1 MIRTLLLLL
10 IGLPT
15 SALAFTLDDLQARL
29 NQTDA
34 LAGRFEQQRH
44 LADLDTQLTSRG
56 HFRYQRDERIVWVLE
71 SPIED
76 RLEFTPDSAANIDD
90 TLGGNQRGRDQV
102 AALLLD
108 LLGGDW
114 QALQTHFRI
123 ELSGDAGDWQ
133 VDLTPLSDALRAR
146 LSEIRVEGSQ
156 YLDDLTL
163 HAANGD
169 RLHVRFF
176 DQQPATEDRDVT
188 P

>member
-1 MIRTLLLLL
+1 MIRPLLLLL
-10 IGLPT
+10 LWLPG
-15 SALAFTLDDLQARL
+15 SALAFTLGDLQARL

-56 HFRYQRDERIVWVLE
+56 HFRYRRDERIVWVLE
-71 SPIED
+71 SPIQD

-90 TLGGNQRGRDQV
+90 ALGGDRRGRDQV
-102 AALLLD
+102 ATLLLD

-114 QALQTHFRI
+114 QALEERFHL
-123 ELSGDAGDWQ
+123 ELSGDAQGWQ
-133 VDLTPLSDALRAR
+133 VNLVPKSAALRDR
-146 LSEIRVEGSQ
+146 LSRIRLEGGH
-156 YLDDLTL
+156 YLNELTL

-176 DQQPATEDRDVT
+176 DQHPPAEGVDAS